1 MLVKMKTIAML
12 LILATGDAKGNP
24 ADSEEETPP
33 QDDVI
38 CVGCD
43 DEQETPEPP
52 QTATVEII
60 IDPATGRVQYIIKGL
75 AIELN

>member
-1 MLVKMKTIAML
+1 MLAKMKTIAIL
-12 LILATGDAKGNP
+12 FILATGDTKGNP

-38 CVGCD
+38 CIGCD
-43 DEQETPEPP
+43 DEQEAPEPP